1 MKVDDLNK
9 TIIGSLIQEGSPILN
24 RNSKMPGTGKDQKD
38 PEILEATKKFEGMF
52 LQYLMNEMMKS
63 TGEGFMGKGLSGDIF
78 RGLFVE
84 KMSEQLSE
92 GRGMGISDMV
102 YDYFEK
108 TGLTNSPDPI
118 NEKNE

>member
-52 LQYLMNEMMKS
+52 LQYLMNEMMKN

-78 RGLFVE
+78 RGLFIE

-108 TGLTNSPDPI
+108 TGLTNSPNPLD
-118 NEKNE
+118 EKNE

>member
-38 PEILEATKKFEGMF
+38 PEILEANKKVEGMF
-52 LQYLMNEMMKS
+52 LQYLMNEMMKN

-78 RGLFVE
+78 RGLFIE
-84 KMSEQLSE
+84 KMSEQLTQ

-108 TGLTNSPDPI
+108 TGLTNSPNPLD
-118 NEKNE
+118 EKNE

>member
-52 LQYLMNEMMKS
+52 LQYLRVFLILPV
-63 TGEGFMGKGLSGDIF
+63 TGHL
-78 RGLFVE
+78 
-84 KMSEQLSE
+84 
-92 GRGMGISDMV
+92 
-102 YDYFEK
+102 
-108 TGLTNSPDPI
+108 
-118 NEKNE
+118 